1 MEVERNTGNLPLKIR
16 ELPWDA
22 QRAVRSNGAEQVTA
36 GVADTATVTWKV
48 EQWGSW

>member
-1 MEVERNTGNLPLKIR
+1 MEVERRTGNLSLKNR

-22 QRAVRSNGAEQVTA
+22 QREVRSNSTEQVTA
-36 GVADTATVTWKV
+36 GDTGTVTWNV